1 MTHKSQAK
9 VGSGGLSNGPQTPA
23 TAIGPPQLAA
33 RSIVAP
39 FDPVAYVYAGL
50 GIPVEAD
57 ERDLRSRGTVQD
69 LLRQGAPEQAAAA
82 IAARIAAA
90 PSTPGIL
97 AAFVATDGTV
107 LYEQVLAG
115 AELPHEAGWQSPPTV
130 TGLLAWE
137 QDHPPYVLV
146 VTDRT
151 GADITAAAGAGQP
164 EQTWTVVG
172 PDDEI
177 ERKHGPGGW
186 SQPSYQHRIEDSWR
200 HNAARVA
207 EEVAARVADVGAQ
220 VLVLSGDVRA
230 VQLLSERLPNDPAL
244 LVHHITGSRAADGSQ
259 ATRGRQ
265 VAQALREAGEA
276 QNAELLRALN
286 RQLTRGGLA
295 VQGVEDTLDALA
307 SGRVATLLVQPV
319 SADSR
324 VAWFGAGPTDVYR
337 DHDAA
342 ALSGAPVRSGRL
354 IDVAVR
360 SALLSGAHV
369 RVITP
374 GIPDE
379 PVGGIGAFCRFARQ
393 SGPSITQPPEGVG

>member
-1 MTHKSQAK
+1 MTQRSEAQ
-9 VGSGGLSNGPQTPA
+9 VGSGGLANGPRTRA
-23 TAIGPPQLAA
+23 TAIGPTLAAGPYQSAA

-39 FDPVAYVYAGL
+39 FDPVAYVYVGL
-50 GIPVEAD
+50 GVRADED
-57 ERDLRSRGTVQD
+57 ERDLRSRHAVEN
-69 LLRQGAPEQAAAA
+69 LLRQGASEQAAAA

-90 PSTPGIL
+90 PPAPAML
-97 AAFVATDGTV
+97 AAFAATDGTV
-107 LYEQVLAG
+107 LYEQVLADT
-115 AELPHEAGWQSPPTV
+115 ELPDEAGCQSPPPV

-137 QDHPPYVLV
+137 QSSPPYLLV

-186 SQPSYQHRIEDSWR
+186 SQPSYQHRVEDSWR

-207 EEVAARVADVGAQ
+207 EEVATRAAAVGAQ

-259 ATRGRQ
+259 ATRGRL
-265 VAQALREAGEA
+265 VEQALREAAGA
-276 QNAELLRALN
+276 QTARLLKALHEN
-286 RQLTRGGLA
+286 LGPGGLA
-295 VQGVEDTLDALA
+295 VEGVDDTLDALA
-307 SGRVATLLVQPV
+307 CGRVATLLVQPL

-324 VAWFGAGPTDVYR
+324 VAWFGAGPTDVYP

-369 RVITP
+369 RVIAQGTP
-374 GIPDE
+374 AE
-379 PVGGIGAFCRFARQ
+379 PVGEIGALCRYA
-393 SGPSITQPPEGVG
+393 TQ